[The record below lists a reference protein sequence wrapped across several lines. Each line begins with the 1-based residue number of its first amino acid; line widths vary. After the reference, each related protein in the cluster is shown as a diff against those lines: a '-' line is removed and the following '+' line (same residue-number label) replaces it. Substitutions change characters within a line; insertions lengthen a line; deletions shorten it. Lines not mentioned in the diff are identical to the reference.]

1 VFIQHFLDAERR
13 DPVVSERRDHATSSP
28 EKDQ

>member
-1 VFIQHFLDAERR
+1 LDAERR
-13 DPVVSERRDHATSSP
+13 DPVVSEKRDHATSSP